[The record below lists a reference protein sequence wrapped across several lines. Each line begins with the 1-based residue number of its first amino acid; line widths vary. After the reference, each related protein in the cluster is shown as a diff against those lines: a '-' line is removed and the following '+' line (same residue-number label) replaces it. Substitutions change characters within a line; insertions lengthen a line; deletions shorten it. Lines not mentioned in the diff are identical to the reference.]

1 MTDSIPAADGSQ
13 PSRGRRRPGR
23 LTLALVGSALGIAAT
38 LGLVACGSS
47 SEHAAKGDQEQGPG
61 GHRADGARGVG
72 GTITTEGSGSWMI
85 TKRDGRTET
94 VTISPTTE
102 FGTKAKSETAAQF
115 AVGDQIMVQGQES
128 NGTITATRI
137 LHARD
142 HTKPDATQPNSANGT
157 PPASPSATPP
167 TK

>member
-13 PSRGRRRPGR
+13 PPRGRRRPGR

-47 SEHAAKGDQEQGPG
+47 SEHTAKGGQEQGPG
-61 GHRADGARGVG
+61 GHRDGARGVG

-85 TKRDGRTET
+85 TKRDGSTET

-142 HTKPDATQPNSANGT
+142 HGT
-157 PPASPSATPP
+157 PPGSATATPP
-167 TK
+167 ATPAK